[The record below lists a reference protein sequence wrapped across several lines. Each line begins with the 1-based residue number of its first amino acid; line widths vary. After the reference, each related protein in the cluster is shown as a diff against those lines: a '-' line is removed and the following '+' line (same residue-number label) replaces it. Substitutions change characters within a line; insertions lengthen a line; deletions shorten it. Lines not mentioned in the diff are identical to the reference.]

1 MMKKRELGKDLVHY
15 MSLPYRTILD
25 RDEDGDVIAR
35 IEELP
40 VCMAHGRDE
49 ADALT
54 NLASMKQLWLE
65 DCLEAVET
73 APEPES
79 PEPLPSGKRVQRVPR
94 NLHRR
99 LAQAAK
105 REGVSLNQL
114 ITSMLSRQLSARN

>member
-1 MMKKRELGKDLVHY
+1 
-15 MSLPYRTILD
+15 MSLPYRTILY

-40 VCMAHGRDE
+40 GCIAHGRDE

-54 NLASMKQLWLE
+54 NLASMKRLWLE
-65 DCLEAVET
+65 DCLEAGEAV
-73 APEPES
+73 PEPETAG
-79 PEPLPSGKRVQRVPR
+79 PLPSGKWVQRVPR
-94 NLHRR
+94 SLHRR

-114 ITSMLSRQLSARN
+114 VTSILSRQLGARN

>member
-40 VCMAHGRDE
+40 VCMAHSRDE